1 MGEDME
7 SHIRRFLEHLEI
19 EKGYSPG
26 TVEAYATHLYR
37 FAQWLKE
44 NFPEIDHPEKINLEH
59 IHQFR
64 LYLSRLVSP
73 EGKHLKKVT
82 QAYYIISI
90 RTFLRYL
97 MVNCQMDVLSPDR
110 IDLPKIGQRVVN
122 FLSLDQVE
130 LLLQAPD
137 TTNPKGLRD
146 RAILELLFSTG
157 LRVSELVS
165 LNRDQVSLER
175 KEFGVVGKGGKARVV
190 FLSDSAANWLSR
202 YLQTRTDNL
211 KPLFI
216 AVPGKGKKSK
226 DGRLTARSVE
236 LIVDRYARQVN
247 LPFNVTPHTLRHSF
261 ATDLMIAGADIRAV
275 QEMLGHSSIRTTQVY
290 THVTDRQL
298 REIYRAFHGRS
309 KPRENRK

>member
-1 MGEDME
+1 ME
-7 SHIRRFLEHLEI
+7 SYIRQFLEHLEI

-37 FAQWLKE
+37 FLQWLGD
-44 NFPEIDHPEKINLEH
+44 NFPEVDHPEKITLEH
-59 IHQFR
+59 VHQFR
-64 LYLSRLVSP
+64 LYLSHLKNS

-82 QAYYIISI
+82 QAYYIITL

-97 MVNCQMDVLSPDR
+97 MVNRQMQVLSPER
-110 IDLPKIGQRVVN
+110 IDLPKIGERMVN
-122 FLSLDQVE
+122 FLTLDQVE
-130 LLLQAPD
+130 LLLRAPD
-137 TTNPKGLRD
+137 TSTLLGLRD

-175 KEFGVVGKGGKARVV
+175 KEFGVIGKGGKARVV
-190 FLSDSAANWLSR
+190 FLSDSACFWLSQ
-202 YLQTRTDNL
+202 YLNKRTDNL

-216 AVPGKGKKSK
+216 SISGKGRHSR

-298 REIYRAFHGRS
+298 KEIYRTYHGRS
-309 KPRENRK
+309 KKREIPK